1 MTAAATVE
9 TAAAAAQTPW
19 DFFAPGTAEVAILSA
34 CRVGGLVLVAP
45 MFSSRTVPMP
55 IRTALL
61 LVLTLVLLPAAQATA
76 LPNARFTPGA
86 FLTESF
92 IGFAIGLGA
101 ALLIG
106 AAELAA
112 DLSSQAIG
120 LSGAA
125 LMDPLGGH
133 QTSILGQTFGLLAAT
148 LLLAADGH
156 HVMLDAVARSFA
168 RVPVGAEANVFEA
181 LRIMVRQGSVMFS
194 LGLRFAAPVIAA
206 ALVTNVGLGVMS
218 RAVPALNLMNL
229 AFPVQ
234 ITVGLVSLAVSL
246 PFLGMVASGWG
257 DQVRMFAGQVMTAL
271 LRGP

>member
-1 MTAAATVE
+1 MSAGPG
-9 TAAAAAQTPW
+9 PW
-19 DFFAPGTAEVAILSA
+19 DVLAPGTAEVAMLAA

-55 IRTALL
+55 VRTALL
-61 LVLTLVLLPAAQATA
+61 LVLTLVLLPAARATA
-76 LPNARFTPGA
+76 LPGAQLAPGT
-86 FLTESF
+86 FLTETL

-101 ALLIG
+101 ALLVG

-112 DLSSQAIG
+112 DLTSQAIG

-125 LMDPLGGH
+125 VMDPLGGH
-133 QTSILGQTFGLLAAT
+133 QTSVIGQAFGLLGAT

-168 RVPVGAEANVFEA
+168 RVPVGAQANVAEA
-181 LRIMVRQGSVMFS
+181 LRVLVAQGAVLFA

-206 ALVTNVGLGVMS
+206 ALVTNVGLGVLS
-218 RAVPALNLMNL
+218 RAVPQLNLMNL

-234 ITVGLVSLAVSL
+234 IAVGLTALAVSL
-246 PFLGMVASGWG
+246 PFLGVVAQGWG
-257 DQVRMFAGQVMTAL
+257 AQVRAMSGGVITAM
-271 LRGP
+271 LR